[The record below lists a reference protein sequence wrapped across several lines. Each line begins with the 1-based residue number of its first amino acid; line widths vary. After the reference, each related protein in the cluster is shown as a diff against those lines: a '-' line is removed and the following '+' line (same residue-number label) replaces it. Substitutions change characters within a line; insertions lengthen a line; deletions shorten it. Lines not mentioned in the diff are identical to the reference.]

1 MNAPTDEFVRIAEQS
16 RKAVTAAVHAWGETL
31 QNAAG
36 SLAFPAPL
44 PGRDQTLAVV
54 DSWFDVAAQV
64 LAEQRAATTAL
75 VTRTHEAAATVSE
88 QAGAMAATVTEKVA
102 AATEAASETPSKART
117 PRNGA
122 TRPA

>member
-64 LAEQRAATTAL
+64 LAEQRAELSSFAQ
-75 VTRTHEAAATVSE
+75 RYSAAINAIVDE
-88 QAGAMAATVTEKVA
+88 PLIRPPRARMAA
-102 AATEAASETPSKART
+102 
-117 PRNGA
+117 G
-122 TRPA
+122 

>member
-75 VTRTHEAAATVSE
+75 VTRTHEAA
-88 QAGAMAATVTEKVA
+88 
-102 AATEAASETPSKART
+102 EASIQSTLRDLAELSAVDRITSMLRVVGSAS
-117 PRNGA
+117 
-122 TRPA
+122 